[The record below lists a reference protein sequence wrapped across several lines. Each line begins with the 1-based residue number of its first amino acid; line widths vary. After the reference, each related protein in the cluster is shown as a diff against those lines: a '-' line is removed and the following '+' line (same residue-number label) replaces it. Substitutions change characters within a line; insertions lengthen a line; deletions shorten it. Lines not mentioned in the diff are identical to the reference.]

1 MGGYSMG
8 YTNTEL
14 FQMPYSDVLRLFETG
29 KINRV
34 SFESFKSYCKRLEKA
49 TISKKMR
56 EDGVENLYA
65 PLEFGVKSLVN
76 TLENGGSHK
85 EALMKAVISMG
96 FDEEW
101 LTSVKDKPYGVVKE
115 TLAAVKDHPE
125 KKVMMKN
132 GTWNQT
138 GFKRSPTVNS
148 LVIGVSK
155 AKRLSDTLE
164 ELKEDNKVLKS
175 VQKRQGTDIENLKVD
190 VESIKSTMNV
200 DDRMKVYK
208 LHKEG
213 HSATKIIE
221 LTMLSKSKVYRFLK
235 ELKN

>member
-1 MGGYSMG
+1 ME

-14 FQMPYSDVLRLFETG
+14 FQMPYSSVLRLFETG

-56 EDGVENLYA
+56 EDGVEHLYA
-65 PLEFGVKSLVN
+65 PLDFGVRSLVN

-85 EALMKAVISMG
+85 EALMSAVISMG

-101 LTSVKDKPYGVVKE
+101 LKTVKDKPYGVVKE
-115 TLAAVKDHPE
+115 TLDAVKDHPE
-125 KKVMMKN
+125 KKVMVKN

-155 AKRLSDTLE
+155 AKKLSDTLE
-164 ELKEDNKVLKS
+164 ELKEDNKTLKS
-175 VQKRQGTDIENLKVD
+175 VQKEQGKDIQNLKVD
-190 VESIKSTMNV
+190 VESIKSTLNV
-200 DDRMKVYK
+200 DDRLKVFK
-208 LHKEG
+208 LHEKG
-213 HSATKIIE
+213 HSVTKIIE
-221 LTMLSKSKVYRFLK
+221 LTGLSKSKVYRFLK
-235 ELKN
+235 ELKE